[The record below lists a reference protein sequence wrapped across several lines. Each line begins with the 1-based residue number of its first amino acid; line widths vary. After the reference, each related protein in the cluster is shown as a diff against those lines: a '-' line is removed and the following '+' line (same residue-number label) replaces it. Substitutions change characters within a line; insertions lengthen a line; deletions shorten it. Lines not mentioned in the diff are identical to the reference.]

1 MNHLICGSGFLP
13 SFSHSKLTVLTVVL
27 LAAFGVGLPQIYADN
42 FGISYDNTCKTM
54 IKNNVTSDCPTYE
67 DIITIFP
74 DTSIKGVSGEFGYR
88 DGIYQRLPTKFTD
101 SFEYYRFWDRP
112 ILFVDP
118 PVETATRIKLIE
130 IKANLDTYLI
140 RGKNPSY
147 NQQDHSMT
155 LGVGRYIDSCRVAY
169 VAADDWISLVGDTM
183 YHMANNCSADSTK
196 FNSTITTKLDKVE
209 HDITTSYKYKL
220 ELWQKE
226 MVLKCGKKVCLYERN
241 QT

>member
-1 MNHLICGSGFLP
+1 MKPSTVAEPYLYGVLVSFAITIILI
-13 SFSHSKLTVLTVVL
+13 
-27 LAAFGVGLPQIYADN
+27 GVGNTAHAEF

-54 IKNNVTSDCPTYE
+54 IKNNVPSNCPTYE
-67 DIITIFP
+67 DIITIYP

-88 DGIYQRLPTKFTD
+88 DGIYQRLPTKFID

-147 NQQDHSMT
+147 NQQDHSTT